1 MARLKLTQSAF
12 RPCSWPQ
19 GPGKRGVG
27 AEKRTAYAITA
38 CGLTRFSSQGE
49 GERREMRGKGRRK
62 DVSWGI
68 KHRGGQRRRSVG
80 RSVGRVLITLVHT
93 RLALMTNVARGRAR
107 GCESPQWSGRGATP
121 FHGGTRRRKKKN
133 LQQIHEAYNTCYQ
146 DCNFIIIFDF
156 D

>member
-1 MARLKLTQSAF
+1 MNGSTKIDPIRVPSVLLATGTR
-12 RPCSWPQ
+12 
-19 GPGKRGVG
+19 
-27 AEKRTAYAITA
+27 EKRS
-38 CGLTRFSSQGE
+38 GGGE
-49 GERREMRGKGRRK
+49 EDCVRYYSMRPHTLLLPRRGGGRREMRGKGRRK

-121 FHGGTRRRKKKN
+121 FHGGARRRKKR
-133 LQQIHEAYNTCYQ
+133 TCSKYMKHTTPV
-146 DCNFIIIFDF
+146 FKIATS
-156 D
+156 